1 MTLLSVENLSVRF
14 RTNDGEVKAVNDV
27 SFEVASGK
35 KLAIVGESGSGKSQI
50 AFSIMGLLAKN
61 GYAQGSIKFDSK
73 EILNIK
79 ERELNKIR
87 AKEMSIIFQD
97 PMSSLN
103 PYMRI
108 QDQMAEVLTL
118 HEDMSNSDAI
128 SRSLEFL
135 DAVQIPDAKNRISMY
150 PHEFSGGMR
159 QRIVIAMALL
169 CNPKLIIADE
179 PTTALDVTIQAQI
192 MKLLDD
198 IQKDFNTAVMLIT
211 HDLGVVAGFCEEV
224 LVLYGG
230 RIMERAKTTA
240 MFEKPSH
247 PYTKGLLK
255 AIPRIQSGD
264 TRLQSIPGNPPNML
278 HPPSG
283 CPFAPRCVDKMERCE
298 VEHPTLTTKA
308 PIRAC
313 FKPLGEL
320 S

>member
-1 MTLLSVENLSVRF
+1 MSLLSVENLSVRF
-14 RTNDGEVKAVNDV
+14 RTNDGDVKAVNDV
-27 SFEVASGK
+27 SFDIQAGQ

-50 AFSIMGLLAKN
+50 AFSIMGLLARN
-61 GYAQGSIKFDSK
+61 GAATGSINFDGQ

-87 AKEMSIIFQD
+87 AKKMSIIFQD

-118 HEDMSNSDAI
+118 HEGMTKSDAI
-128 SRSLEFL
+128 VRATQLL
-135 DAVQIPDAKNRISMY
+135 DAVQIPDAKNRIGMF

-192 MKLLDD
+192 MKLLAD

-230 RIMERAKTTA
+230 RVMERAKTIDV
-240 MFEKPSH
+240 FETPSH
-247 PYTKGLLK
+247 PYTKGLLN
-255 AIPRIQSGD
+255 AIPRIHSGV
-264 TRLQSIPGNPPNML
+264 TRLEAIPGNPPNML
-278 HPPSG
+278 HPPAG
-283 CPFAPRCVDKMERCE
+283 CPFAPRCRDKMDQCE
-298 VEHPTLTTKA
+298 IECPLLTNEA

-313 FKPLGEL
+313 FKPVGEL